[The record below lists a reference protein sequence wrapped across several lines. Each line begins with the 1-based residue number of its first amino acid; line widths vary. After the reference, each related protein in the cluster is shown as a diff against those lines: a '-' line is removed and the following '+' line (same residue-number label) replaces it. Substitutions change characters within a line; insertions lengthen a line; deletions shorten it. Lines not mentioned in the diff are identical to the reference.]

1 MGRNIPDP
9 RKKAWKN
16 STPSYP
22 KEKTFFEPLSEAA
35 LKSVSEDVIRSKLI
49 QLDEVEESYMKYA
62 DISVTAYARARARG
76 EGHGPT
82 ERQVP
87 NISKRNGRRVRAA
100 RAYTR

>member
-62 DISVTAYARARARG
+62 DISVTAYARARGVKGMAPQKDKFPTYRKEMVDELERRARI
-76 EGHGPT
+76 
-82 ERQVP
+82 QD
-87 NISKRNGRRVRAA
+87 N
-100 RAYTR
+100 